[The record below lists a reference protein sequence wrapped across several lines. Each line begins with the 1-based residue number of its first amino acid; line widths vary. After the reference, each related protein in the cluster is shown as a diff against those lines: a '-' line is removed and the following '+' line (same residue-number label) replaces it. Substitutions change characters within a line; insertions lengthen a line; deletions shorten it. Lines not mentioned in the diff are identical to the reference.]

1 MIRLIFILALLLLT
15 ILNQIDIG
23 KLYKEKIEWER
34 KYKEADVRYRRQL
47 IKNEME
53 VCNGKS
59 N

>member
-1 MIRLIFILALLLLT
+1 MIRIFLVLLVTTVLVNVWEIEMLRDRLETYKIL
-15 ILNQIDIG
+15 
-23 KLYKEKIEWER
+23 
-34 KYKEADVRYRRQL
+34 YKEADVRYRRQL